1 MDSSPWHWLWNAFKS
16 CTVHGILC
24 CLWII
29 VSLVMY
35 SVGSHCVQ
43 GPCNTWHDLLSSLGV
58 LFSVSVTTNDT
69 TLKGCSLLSK
79 SIYLGYHSAMQ
90 VAAGM
95 GVGSLYGLLW
105 HGTLEFVLRPS
116 GIIDRLLDTPLA
128 RLVYLRDMRAIDN
141 VARWEYHQWLQQRQ
155 NSKCKTK

>member
-1 MDSSPWHWLWNAFKS
+1 
-16 CTVHGILC
+16 
-24 CLWII
+24 
-29 VSLVMY
+29 
-35 SVGSHCVQ
+35 
-43 GPCNTWHDLLSSLGV
+43 
-58 LFSVSVTTNDT
+58 
-69 TLKGCSLLSK
+69 
-79 SIYLGYHSAMQ
+79 MQ